1 MSSHQEGQGVLTLD
15 GPLQQCALRAQGLD
29 RRLLWVVWILVKVS
43 LPPLRRR
50 LLALQES
57 PGWTVR
63 PRVIMMM
70 RESSRAWYGL
80 GQLGQG
86 YRVLGSC
93 SSLFLMVPTAS
104 SPSCLLRFSCL
115 CHLESAAPNL

>member
-1 MSSHQEGQGVLTLD
+1 MLTLD
-15 GPLQQCALRAQGLD
+15 GPLEQCALRAQGLD
-29 RRLLWVVWILVKVS
+29 LHLLWVVWILVKVS
-43 LPPLRRR
+43 PPPLRRR

-70 RESSRAWYGL
+70 REFSRVWYGL
-80 GQLGQG
+80 GQLGQRC
-86 YRVLGSC
+86 RVLDSC
-93 SSLFLMVPTAS
+93 SSLFLMVSTAS

-115 CHLESAAPNL
+115 CHLESAAPSL

>member
-1 MSSHQEGQGVLTLD
+1 MLTLD
-15 GPLQQCALRAQGLD
+15 GPLEQHALRAQGLD
-29 RRLLWVVWILVKVS
+29 LHLLWVVWILVKVS
-43 LPPLRRR
+43 LPPLKRR

-70 RESSRAWYGL
+70 
-80 GQLGQG
+80 
-86 YRVLGSC
+86 
-93 SSLFLMVPTAS
+93 PS

-115 CHLESAAPNL
+115 CHLESAAPSL